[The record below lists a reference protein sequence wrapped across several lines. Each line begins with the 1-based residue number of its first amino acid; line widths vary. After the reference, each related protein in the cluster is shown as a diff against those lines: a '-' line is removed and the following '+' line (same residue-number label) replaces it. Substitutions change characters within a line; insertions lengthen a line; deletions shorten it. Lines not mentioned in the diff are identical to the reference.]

1 MSPSLDQ
8 NIDAATIRLIK
19 LILDLPSDQRL
30 QLLKQA
36 EAMASPSSDEN
47 ERDTGRKPFT
57 ASLSFYL
64 DNITHNGKSRDVSA
78 GGMFIE
84 TILDVNAVKIGDVIT
99 IDFPRSQKEGTV
111 KVPAR
116 IVRIIPE
123 GIGVEFI
130 KKAGG

>member
-1 MSPSLDQ
+1 MSPELDQ

-19 LILDLPSDQRL
+19 LILDLPSDHRL

-57 ASLSFYL
+57 ASLTFYL
-64 DNITHNGKSRDVSA
+64 DNISRDGKSRDVSA
-78 GGMFIE
+78 DGMFIE
-84 TILDVNAVKIGDVIT
+84 TILDVNVVRIGDVIA
-99 IDFPRSQKEGTV
+99 IDFPRSKKNGTI

-116 IVRIIPE
+116 IARITPE

>member
-1 MSPSLDQ
+1 MSPDLDQ
-8 NIDAATIRLIK
+8 NIDAATLRLIK
-19 LILDLPSDQRL
+19 LILDLPPDQRL

-47 ERDTGRKPFT
+47 ERDTSRKPFT

-84 TILDVNAVKIGDVIT
+84 TILDVNVVKIGDVLAIY
-99 IDFPRSQKEGTV
+99 FPRSKKEGTV

-116 IVRIIPE
+116 ITRVTPE
-123 GIGVEFI
+123 GVGVEFI

>member
-1 MSPSLDQ
+1 MSPDLDQ

-19 LILDLPSDQRL
+19 LILDLPSDQCL

-47 ERDTGRKPFT
+47 ERDTGRKRFT
-57 ASLSFYL
+57 ASLTFYL
-64 DNITHNGKSRDVSA
+64 DNISRDGKSRDVSA

-84 TILDVNAVKIGDVIT
+84 TILDVNAVKIGDVIA
-99 IDFPRSQKEGTV
+99 IDFPRSKKEGTV

-116 IVRIIPE
+116 ITRIAPE

>member
-1 MSPSLDQ
+1 MSPGLDQ
-8 NIDAATIRLIK
+8 NIDAATLRLIK
-19 LILDLPSDQRL
+19 LILDLPPDQRL

-57 ASLSFYL
+57 ASLTFYL
-64 DNITHNGKSRDVSA
+64 DNIPCYGKSRDVSA

-84 TILDVNAVKIGDVIT
+84 AVLDFSVVRIGDVIT
-99 IDFPRSQKEGTV
+99 IDFPRSKKEGTV

-116 IVRIIPE
+116 IARIIPE

-130 KKAGG
+130 KKT

>member
-1 MSPSLDQ
+1 MSPEHDQ

-47 ERDTGRKPFT
+47 ERDTGRKPFAT
-57 ASLSFYL
+57 SLTFNL

-84 TILDVNAVKIGDVIT
+84 AVLDFSVVRIGDVIK
-99 IDFPRSQKEGTV
+99 IDFPRSKKEGTV

-130 KKAGG
+130 KKT